1 MKKIYLLPVILCI
14 TSCSS
19 YFSRSFTEGNVY
31 NYKTKR
37 AIENA
42 IVFVKSNNEYIE
54 ETKTSSNGGFSFEAK
69 KHFKIGY
76 DSRDLSTKSEKSASL
91 SGDIVCFIKKDK
103 CKNKVLLTIG
113 TMLYRRSLELELF
126 EGVYSYG

>member
-37 AIENA
+37 TIENA

-54 ETKTSSNGGFSFEAK
+54 ETKTSSNGGFSFKVK

-76 DSRDLSTKSEKSASL
+76 DSRDLSTKF
-91 SGDIVCFIKKDK
+91 FIKKGNLISDT
-103 CKNKVLLTIG
+103 L
-113 TMLYRRSLELELF
+113 S
-126 EGVYSYG
+126 SYGGNDITKYDSIFLKPITK